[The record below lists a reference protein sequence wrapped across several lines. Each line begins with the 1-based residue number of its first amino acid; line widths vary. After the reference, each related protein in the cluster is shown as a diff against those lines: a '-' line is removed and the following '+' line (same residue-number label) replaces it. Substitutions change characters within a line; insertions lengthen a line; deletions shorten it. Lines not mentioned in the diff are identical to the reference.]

1 MNGMRRYSTSAIF
14 ISVLLVFSIFTLI
27 SISEVN
33 AAEVISVNAKGYE
46 NTIIIEFENE
56 STSKIKTIRIWPGGE
71 IAFTSFKSEPGW
83 GGGKYS
89 DGKLLIFTATNTL
102 NPGESV
108 KFGLITNEKV
118 TGMNWKA
125 VDKDDK
131 EVGSSKISIQAIS
144 ETISS
149 FAEEEI
155 KVVEQAKET
164 GGELYGTK
172 KFIPEK
178 IRLGADI
185 RLVGS
190 EFGSEKN
197 LKLYLDNI
205 ILKSVNTDKQGN
217 FLTTI
222 SIPDTH
228 NIGTNE
234 FIIKDESGNL
244 QSTTINIQ
252 EAKNRFLK
260 TSKFEVTSIP
270 TEIRYGET
278 FTVLGSAYP
287 QSAII
292 IAFED
297 KQRVLEKIR
306 VVSSNANGE
315 WIFEET
321 MERADNLG
329 EKFVIFKNNLNKTT
343 KSLTLKSDYLI
354 EISTSAIRY
363 NVGQPIT
370 IIGTAE
376 PNKDTTI
383 WVKNDAKKIVYYDV
397 FTSNADGN
405 LSYKVT
411 GDNISSSGTYTVII
425 KQDNGA
431 DAALFGVGKYP
442 ATKMITLM
450 EKSNFTLDST
460 AILNIIG
467 LPSTRASI
475 TILDSNDNIKI
486 TDVITTSSDG
496 KNKYA
501 IDLTGLSAGVYRAVV
516 SSMNIQDSVTFS
528 VGLESGSGA
537 IALTST
543 QENYSPGDS
552 VLIIGSTG
560 VNARLTITLYDPDG
574 NISTKT
580 ETFSDNAGNFST
592 EDIGIPSEAI
602 LGKWKITAQ
611 SRLDSKSIDVQ
622 VSVPTGK
629 NVTLQMEEAKFSIG
643 DTIEIKGIAQ
653 SDYNRLEVKITNESD
668 EVIVSLSTPLT
679 ASGVFYLPW
688 TVTSDFD
695 SGVYVITVSDNVNSS
710 SFEIFI
716 E

>member
-56 STSKIKTIRIWPGGE
+56 STSKIKTIRMWPGGE
-71 IAFTSFKSEPGW
+71 ITFTSFKSEPGW

-125 VDKDDK
+125 IDKNDK
-131 EVGSSKISIQAIS
+131 EIGSSKISIQTIS

-178 IRLGADI
+178 IRLDADI

-228 NIGTNE
+228 NIGTSE

-315 WIFEET
+315 WVFEEM
-321 MERADNLG
+321 MERTDNLG
-329 EKFVIFKNNLNKTT
+329 EKFVIFKNNQNKTT

-405 LSYKVT
+405 LSYEVA
-411 GDNISSSGTYTVII
+411 GDNISSSGTYTVVI

-442 ATKMITLM
+442 ETRMVTLM

-460 AILNIIG
+460 AILNVIG
-467 LPSTRASI
+467 KPSTRASI

-486 TDVITTSSDG
+486 TDAITTNSDG

-560 VNARLTITLYDPDG
+560 VDARLTITLYDPDG

-580 ETFSDNAGNFST
+580 ETFSDSAGNFST

-611 SRLDSKSIDVQ
+611 SRLDSKSIDIQ

-629 NVTLQMEEAKFSIG
+629 NVTLQMEEANFSIG
-643 DTIEIKGIAQ
+643 DLIEIKGIAQ

-668 EVIVSLSTPLT
+668 EVVVSLSTPLT

-716 E
+716 Q